1 MNLALLLI
9 PMWVSTTSLL
19 VTIIEARAEPTS
31 STISGHIILVE
42 EEPITQFSA
51 KMEAQSPGL
60 PEVRVVH
67 HQDLN
72 KSILIAL
79 IIASTLLGGILLFL
93 SCFWIYRQKTLKHSN
108 GKKGKP
114 IEAAKGMQFNP
125 MTVEFNAL
133 RMGSRKGSVAIF
145 NYQSLEDA
153 TNNFNQSN
161 VLSEDGSGLLYRA
174 SFDGKLIA
182 AVKKVNS
189 EGPDSDREFKNE
201 VNLLSKIKHQ
211 NIIRLLGYCIHSEAR
226 FLVYDMMQNGS
237 LETQLCGPNHGSAL
251 TWHLRLKIAVDVSRG
266 LEYLHEHCNPPVV
279 HRGLKSSNILLDSK
293 FSAKLSDF
301 GLAVTAG
308 MKDKDNIKLSGTS
321 DYVAPEYILDG
332 QLTDKS
338 DVYAF
343 GVVLLELL
351 MGRKSVENKAGAES
365 QSIVTWAMPQLTD
378 RSRLPNIVD
387 SVIKDTMDLKHL
399 YQVAAVAVLCVQPE
413 PSYRPLITDV
423 LHSLIP
429 LVPIELGGSLR
440 IADYVPSA

>member
-31 STISGHIILVE
+31 STISGHIILFE

-72 KSILIAL
+72 KRILIAL
-79 IIASTLLGGILLFL
+79 IVASTLLGGILLFL

-125 MTVEFNAL
+125 MTVEFNTL
-133 RMGSRKGSVAIF
+133 RMGSRKGSVAVF

-153 TNNFNQSN
+153 TNNFNESN

-174 SFDGKLIA
+174 SFDDKLIA

-279 HRGLKSSNILLDSK
+279 HRGLKSSNILLDSN

-308 MKDKDNIKLSGTS
+308 MKDKDNVKLSGTL

-332 QLTDKS
+332 
-338 DVYAF
+338 
-343 GVVLLELL
+343 
-351 MGRKSVENKAGAES
+351 MC
-365 QSIVTWAMPQLTD
+365 
-378 RSRLPNIVD
+378 
-387 SVIKDTMDLKHL
+387 KHL
-399 YQVAAVAVLCVQPE
+399 TCEYAADVHYECHSVAMLPRKCLEFLQ
-413 PSYRPLITDV
+413 I
-423 LHSLIP
+423 
-429 LVPIELGGSLR
+429 
-440 IADYVPSA
+440 